1 MNVSYNYYY
10 ENPHTLSGL
19 KKTTPQ
25 MCGYMGSNV
34 LSKMFILA
42 SNVNCKKLEPI

>member
-1 MNVSYNYYY
+1 MNVSYYYY
-10 ENPHTLSGL
+10 YDNPHTLSGL

-25 MCGYMGSNV
+25 MYVYMGSNV

-42 SNVNCKKLEPI
+42 SIINCKKLKLI